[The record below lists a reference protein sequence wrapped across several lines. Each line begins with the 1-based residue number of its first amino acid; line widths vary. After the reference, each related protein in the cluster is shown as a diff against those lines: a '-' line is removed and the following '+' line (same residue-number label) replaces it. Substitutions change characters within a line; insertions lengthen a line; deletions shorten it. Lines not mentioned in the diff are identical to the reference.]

1 MNPATTAPPPR
12 RLRADAARNQ
22 QRILEAARRLF
33 AERGLEVTLDDVAEA
48 AGVGVGTV
56 YRRFANK
63 QELIVEVFEHNIAE
77 MAEMVE
83 TANRNP
89 DPWAGLTEVFEY
101 ACQHMAQ
108 NRGFGEVMLEI
119 PDAQARFAWVRER
132 IKPAIERLIE
142 RARAA
147 GVLREGI
154 APSDFFV
161 LVSMVE
167 TIAAFARPVDPEVWR
182 RYMTIVLDGVRADCV
197 PRDPLTI
204 PPLDDDAIDRAK
216 AACFPPRNKK

>member
-1 MNPATTAPPPR
+1 MNPATTAAPTR

-63 QELIVEVFEHNIAE
+63 QELIVEVFEHNVAE
-77 MAEMVE
+77 MAEIFE
-83 TANRNP
+83 SANRNP

-101 ACQHMAQ
+101 ACLHMAQ

-119 PDAQARFAWVRER
+119 PDAMARFASVRER
-132 IKPAIERLIE
+132 IKPAIEALIE
-142 RARAA
+142 RARSA

-154 APSDFFV
+154 VPSDFFA

-167 TIAAFARPVDPEVWR
+167 AIADFARPVDTQVWR

-197 PRDPLTI
+197 PRSPLTV
-204 PPLDDDAIDRAK
+204 PPMDEEAIDRAK
-216 AACFPPRNKK
+216 AACVAPRKK